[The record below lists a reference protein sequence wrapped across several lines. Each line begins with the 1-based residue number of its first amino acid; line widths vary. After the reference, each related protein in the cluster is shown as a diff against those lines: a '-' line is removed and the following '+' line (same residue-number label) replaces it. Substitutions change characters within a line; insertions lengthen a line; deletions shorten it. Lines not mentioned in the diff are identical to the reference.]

1 MEVDWIKPKT
11 NWASTDKM
19 NLEDYNRIK
28 NNILYLKEKANEV
41 NKEFSIQNMGEDIVD
56 YLELWDYEKFNLFE
70 GNIEKINQSIFTQDI
85 GIKKTFY
92 PNGMFIKYDEL
103 NRLEKACEKMKLPPE
118 KVMVIGNNRFNDI
131 FGGKF
136 HLFLEDLRR

>member
-1 MEVDWIKPKT
+1 MAIEWVMPKT
-11 NWASTDKM
+11 NWVSTDRM

-28 NNILYLKEKANEV
+28 NNISYLKEKANEI
-41 NKEFSIQNMGEDIVD
+41 NKEFAIQDMGADIID

-70 GNIEKINQSIFTQDI
+70 DNIEKINQSIFTQDI

-103 NRLEKACEKMKLPPE
+103 NRLERACEKMKDILDRQAVSLRKIPFTL
-118 KVMVIGNNRFNDI
+118 GRFREVRI
-131 FGGKF
+131 
-136 HLFLEDLRR
+136 

>member
-103 NRLEKACEKMKLPPE
+103 NRLEKACEKMKDIIE
-118 KVMVIGNNRFNDI
+118 RQTIGLRKIPFILGRFKEVKI
-131 FGGKF
+131 
-136 HLFLEDLRR
+136 

>member
-1 MEVDWIKPKT
+1 MK
-11 NWASTDKM
+11 
-19 NLEDYNRIK
+19 LIK
-28 NNILYLKEKANEV
+28 N
-41 NKEFSIQNMGEDIVD
+41 FDSNMGEDIVD

-103 NRLEKACEKMKLPPE
+103 NGLEKHVKNE
-118 KVMVIGNNRFNDI
+118 RYY
-131 FGGKF
+131 
-136 HLFLEDLRR
+136 

>member
-1 MEVDWIKPKT
+1 LDKT
-11 NWASTDKM
+11 
-19 NLEDYNRIK
+19 K
-28 NNILYLKEKANEV
+28 NKLGVYRQNEFRRLQPNKKQYPIFKANEV

-103 NRLEKACEKMKLPPE
+103 NRLEKACEKMKDIIE
-118 KVMVIGNNRFNDI
+118 RQTIGLRKIPFILGRFKEVRI
-131 FGGKF
+131 
-136 HLFLEDLRR
+136 